1 MKRNIA
7 DAILEEDPP
16 IVIDRATMEN
26 AVRIGKYFLVHAIN
40 AYGDMGI
47 RSGFKAAAM
56 VIDKLRGQNMT
67 TVNRRDVMRTCR
79 FVSSAEE
86 AQAILEHL
94 EDYGYVRL
102 SSVDASDKLRGGR
115 PKNASYT
122 INPLVK

>member
-7 DAILEEDPP
+7 DAILEEDPS

-67 TVNRRDVMRTCR
+67 TVNRRDVMRTSR

-102 SSVDASDKLRGGR
+102 SSVDA
-115 PKNASYT
+115 
-122 INPLVK
+122 

>member
-7 DAILEEDPP
+7 DAILEEDPS

-56 VIDKLRGQNMT
+56 VIDKLRGQN
-67 TVNRRDVMRTCR
+67 NRRDVMHTCR

-122 INPLVK
+122 INPLLK